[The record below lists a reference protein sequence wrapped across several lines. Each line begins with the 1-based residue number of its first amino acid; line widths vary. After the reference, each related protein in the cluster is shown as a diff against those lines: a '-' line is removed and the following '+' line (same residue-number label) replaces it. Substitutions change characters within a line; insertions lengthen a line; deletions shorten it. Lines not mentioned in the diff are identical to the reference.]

1 MPQQVRRDAG
11 PLKRLENALNRALS
25 RAASRLISWLVAR
38 NREPPAPVQSLD
50 SEVSETFQAPDIPRP
65 DLDAQPIVEEAPD
78 SEVSATFRAP
88 DTPKPDL
95 DALLILKEAPDDL
108 VEPEEPAADLNS
120 LLHRLAAGGRLS
132 TEGTTLCQRL
142 IEENRGYQ
150 PDSVLEAA
158 ICENQFSPEDLARI
172 ATLVVS
178 VYYEPGPDTCAHE
191 SMARRIFEA
200 LAERGVVTRE
210 LVKLCV
216 QAMADAPCVSLTSP
230 VQQYL
235 KKAGGTVEEYRAMV
249 VAAFNGDNYSA
260 YCRKQPAVEEKRTT
274 PATWNEWEGRDA
286 WSHAGSDWPVADL
299 FLELDTGGE
308 IDILLA
314 GELPAGV
321 PAEHTLHYFLL
332 RRSWLKGRESPGSL
346 RSLGRLLRATAA
358 KPRWKPLHDRAVLVF
373 RDHWNRGQFGRV
385 TAMAAQVYQ
394 GLLALQPRVDPRNTP
409 DWLPGMSR
417 LYLAKLQRPQA
428 EEPQAAA
435 PSELLLPS
443 NEAQLRRFEQL
454 RAEVD
459 EQPDNPGAW
468 HEMAGIY
475 RELSLWDKATIAED
489 LAIQYH
495 PNFAVAY
502 YGRGKARMEIQ
513 NWADA
518 AADFTAAIRLWEFP
532 GGLEKFLTLEEPR
545 DEYVDSYRTRGV
557 ARAHQDDYDAAIGDV
572 STAIRLRRHNARLY
586 YERAYL
592 EERAGR
598 IQDARIDA
606 YNAGLFYLDRGEKED
621 AAECVSLLDRL
632 GAPDRADNLRI
643 RMAAGKP
650 SDLP

>member
-1 MPQQVRRDAG
+1 VPQQVTEDAG
-11 PLKRLENALNRALS
+11 LLKRLEDALNRVVS
-25 RAASRLISWLVAR
+25 RAASRLISRLVAR

-50 SEVSETFQAPDIPRP
+50 SEESATFQASDTPRP

-78 SEVSATFRAP
+78 SEVSETVQAP
-88 DTPKPDL
+88 DTPRPDL
-95 DALLILKEAPDDL
+95 DALLVLKEEPDYPAD
-108 VEPEEPAADLNS
+108 PDEPAADANS
-120 LLHRLAAGGRLS
+120 LLHRLAAGGQLS
-132 TEGTTLCQRL
+132 PVGTTLCQRL
-142 IEENRGYQ
+142 IEENSGYE
-150 PDSVLEAA
+150 PNSVLEGA
-158 ICENQFSPEDLARI
+158 IFEGQFSPEDLAEI
-172 ATLVVS
+172 AAFLVS
-178 VYYEPGPDTCAHE
+178 VYYEPGADTAANE
-191 SMARRIFEA
+191 SLARRVFEA
-200 LAERGVVTRE
+200 LAERGVAPPE

-216 QAMADAPCVSLTSP
+216 QAMADAPGVSLTRP

-235 KKAGGTVEEYRAMV
+235 KKAGGMVGDYRAMV
-249 VAAFNGDNYSA
+249 IAAFNPDNYSA
-260 YCRKQPAVEEKRTT
+260 YCRKQQAAEEKRTP
-274 PATWNEWEGRDA
+274 PATWNEWEGRDG
-286 WSHAGSDWPVADL
+286 WSHAGSDWPLADL

-308 IDILLA
+308 IDLLLA
-314 GELPAGV
+314 REPPAGV

-332 RRSWLKGRESPGSL
+332 RRSWLNRRESPGSL
-346 RSLGRLLRATAA
+346 RALGRLLRATAA
-358 KPRWKPLHDRAVLVF
+358 KPQWKPLHDRAVLVF
-373 RDHWNRGQFGRV
+373 RDHWNRGQWGRA
-385 TAMAAQVYQ
+385 TAMAAQVYL
-394 GLLALQPRVDPRNTP
+394 GLLGLQPRVDPRNP
-409 DWLPGMSR
+409 PGWLPGMSR
-417 LYLAKLQRPQA
+417 LHLAELRQPQP

-435 PSELLLPS
+435 PPELLLPS
-443 NEAQLRRFEQL
+443 NEAQLRRFERL

-459 EQPDNPGAW
+459 ERPDNPGAW

-495 PNFAVAY
+495 PNFAAAY

-518 AADFTAAIRLWEFP
+518 AADFSAAIRLWEFP

-557 ARAHQDDYDAAIGDV
+557 ARAHQGDHDAAIGDV

-592 EERAGR
+592 KERAGR
-598 IQDARIDA
+598 AEDARVDA
-606 YNAGLFYLDRGEKED
+606 YNAGLLYLDRGDKEN

-632 GAPDRADNLRI
+632 GAHDDADNLRI
-643 RMAAGKP
+643 RMAARKP